1 MKVITL
7 QDPWASLVRLNE
19 KHIETRSW
27 KTNYRGPLLIHAS
40 KKSNAKNLNLVWE
53 EPFYSALKPQHIL
66 VQGKLAIQY
75 YSGCII
81 AKCNLVDCLEIKISG
96 DRAAFLGNN
105 RIIITAV
112 EVPEL
117 CFGDYTPGR
126 FAWILEDIEPLE
138 KPIPAKGQLGLW
150 EFDLEGALKNGNQ
163 NPLV

>member
-27 KTNYRGPLLIHAS
+27 STRYRGPLLIHAS
-40 KKSNAKNLNLVWE
+40 KKSDVKNLNLALK
-53 EPFYSALKPQHIL
+53 EPFYSALKPPNTI
-66 VQGKLAIQY
+66 Y

-81 AKCNLVDCLEIKISG
+81 AKCNLAGCIEIIDEDG
-96 DRAAFLGNN
+96 LFHPARAYLMNGS
-105 RIIITAV
+105 TV
-112 EVPEL
+112 EGKEY

-150 EFDLEGALKNGNQ
+150 EFDLEGALNHGKN
-163 NPLV
+163 